1 MPGPLQ
7 GVRILEVASILL
19 GPLACQL
26 LADLGADVIKVEP
39 PSGDGLR
46 TVGDHRNTPNMAAL
60 FLTCNRNK
68 RSLVLDL
75 KQKSGRD
82 ALLELAK
89 NADAILHNSRPGAM
103 TKLGLDYAAFKKVNP
118 KIIYCAAQGYGK
130 NGPYGDR
137 GALDDAIQSAS
148 GMASLTIAATGEP
161 RCLPMAMADKNTALT
176 AVYAVMG
183 ALFHRERTGEGQE
196 LEVAMFENMV
206 HFTMLE
212 HLWGKT
218 FEPPIGTTN
227 YPPMTSK
234 NRKPC
239 KSKDGYLTIITY
251 LDPHWDIFATRSGH
265 TELITDPRFKTQALR
280 IKNISEMYAAVDA
293 IIPERTTDEWVE
305 MFKDTSVPITPV
317 NSLDDV
323 IDDPHLEAVGFWKT
337 MEHPTEGKVR
347 MASLPV
353 TYGKTPVEIRRL
365 APNLGEHSTEI
376 LKEAGYSDAEIDALV
391 KTGAT
396 VQAS

>member
-1 MPGPLQ
+1 MPGPLH
-7 GVRILEVASILL
+7 GVRILEIASILL

-26 LADLGADVIKVEP
+26 LADLGAEVIKIEP

-75 KQKSGRD
+75 KQESART
-82 ALLELAK
+82 ALFKLAET
-89 NADAILHNSRPGAM
+89 ADVVLHNSRPGVMA
-103 TKLGLDYAAFKKVNP
+103 KLGLDYADFRKVNP

-130 NGPYGDR
+130 KGPYGNR

-148 GMASLTIAATGEP
+148 GMASLSIAATGEP
-161 RCLPMAMADKNTALT
+161 RCLPMAMADKNTAIT
-176 AVYAVMG
+176 VVYAVMG
-183 ALFHRERTGEGQE
+183 ALFHRERSGEGQE

-227 YPPMTSK
+227 YAPMTSK

-239 KSKDGYLTIITY
+239 KSKNGYLTVIAY
-251 LDPHWDIFATRSGH
+251 LDPHWEIFATRSGH
-265 TELITDPRFKTQALR
+265 AELITDQRFKTQALR
-280 IKNISEMYAAVDA
+280 IKNISDMYAAIDA
-293 IIPERTTDEWVE
+293 IIPERTTEEWVK
-305 MFKDTSVPITPV
+305 MFEDTSVPVVPV
-317 NSLDDV
+317 NSLDDLL
-323 IDDPHLEAVGFWKT
+323 DDPHLEAVGFWKT

-347 MASLPV
+347 MAALPV
-353 TYGKTPVEIRRL
+353 TYGKTPVDIRRL
-365 APNLGEHSTEI
+365 APNLGEHSVEI
-376 LKEAGYSDAEIDALV
+376 LKEAGYSEAEIDGLV
-391 KTGAT
+391 STGAT
-396 VQAS
+396 VKAA